1 MSFCRFSE
9 GEVYL
14 VPTEEGIVCYGCAL
28 YESEPNVF
36 ASVDDAIEHLLKHCV
51 AGQKAPYDEAIG
63 MLRNTTMKMVNGK
76 AVYGWE
82 D

>member
-9 GEVYL
+9 GDVYL

-36 ASVDDAIEHLLKHCV
+36 TSIDGAVEHLLKHCV
-51 AGQKAPYDEAIG
+51 AGHKAPYTDVIER
-63 MLRNTTMKMVNGK
+63 LRNTTMEMVNGK
-76 AVYGWE
+76 VVYRRV